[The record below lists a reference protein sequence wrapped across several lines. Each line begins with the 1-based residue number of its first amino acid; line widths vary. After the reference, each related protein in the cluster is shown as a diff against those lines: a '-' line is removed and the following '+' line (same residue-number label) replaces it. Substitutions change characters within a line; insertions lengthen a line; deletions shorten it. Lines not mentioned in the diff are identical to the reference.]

1 MMIRRGCAP
10 ASNVADADVWALE
23 NFEACLDAWIEHERP
38 SDELRIL
45 VTAWVLSRF
54 DDPYVDVRREPS
66 FDNLWFGAVPGSVHG
81 EGRVVVCSYWIHEV
95 PARRA
100 LRLGGD
106 AEPADMTSRSSRLRG
121 RRTWSTC

>member
-23 NFEACLDAWIEHERP
+23 NFEACLDAWIELERP

-45 VTAWVLSRF
+45 VTALVLSRF

-81 EGRVVVCSYWIHEV
+81 EGRVVVCSYWIHESQRV
-95 PARRA
+95 VRCGSVATLSLPV
-100 LRLGGD
+100 
-106 AEPADMTSRSSRLRG
+106 
-121 RRTWSTC
+121 